1 MAARPSARP
10 PLPAANR
17 CAFPPLPRSDLT
29 RSTTWLHPRTGEPVN
44 SGHMIRSGGC
54 SRPAPSPAPRGRG
67 PRAHRPSSLCPRRPA
82 PRLGGGLL
90 GGGRQLLHRVS
101 AAARGCEPPP
111 RGGAREGAGW
121 GKLGAGLRR
130 LLQRG
135 RQQVSP
141 GRLLGWLV
149 GFCCCCFFFS
159 FPIFLVLKSAARGRW
174 SANRPRAGCVGAACV
189 GAGRA
194 ALAARPEGAASA
206 RGSARCERQL
216 SARCGGSGARG
227 SAPMWLVMKRPPRA
241 RMADAESPGGAGRW
255 VWSQL
260 LCVEGFLCLVC
271 QTAAEL
277 SISDPLNYTCAQC
290 VVLTGVNSVLQ
301 LELELLQKTKRV
313 LLKEARISHSGHVNL
328 AIL

>member
-101 AAARGCEPPP
+101 AAARGGEGGRGMGKVGRGAAAAPSARPATGFP
-111 RGGAREGAGW
+111 RAAAC
-121 GKLGAGLRR
+121 L
-130 LLQRG
+130 
-135 RQQVSP
+135 V
-141 GRLLGWLV
+141 GWLAFV
-149 GFCCCCFFFS
+149 VVVFFFS

-241 RMADAESPGGAGRW
+241 RMADAESPSGAGRW

>member
-1 MAARPSARP
+1 MA
-10 PLPAANR
+10 
-17 CAFPPLPRSDLT
+17 F
-29 RSTTWLHPRTGEPVN
+29 V
-44 SGHMIRSGGC
+44 
-54 SRPAPSPAPRGRG
+54 
-67 PRAHRPSSLCPRRPA
+67 
-82 PRLGGGLL
+82 
-90 GGGRQLLHRVS
+90 V
-101 AAARGCEPPP
+101 
-111 RGGAREGAGW
+111 
-121 GKLGAGLRR
+121 
-130 LLQRG
+130 
-135 RQQVSP
+135 V
-141 GRLLGWLV
+141 V
-149 GFCCCCFFFS
+149 FFFS

-313 LLKEARISHSGHVNL
+313 LLKGARISHSGHVNL